1 MTTKEFKTFKLM
13 YSFTAKDIQEAT
25 EKVSKDVYYNSKVN
39 FTMFEQSRGVNYFYF
54 VNYKGEINRNVIL
67 ANKEGSN
74 KYQLRN
80 KTISN
85 DPNR

>member
-39 FTMFEQSRGVNYFYF
+39 FTIFEQSRGVNYFYF

-67 ANKEGSN
+67 ANKENSN
-74 KYQLRN
+74 RYQLRN
-80 KTISN
+80 K
-85 DPNR
+85 

>member
-1 MTTKEFKTFKLM
+1 MTQKEFKTFNLL

-25 EKVSKDVYYNSKVN
+25 EKISKDVYYNSKVN

-67 ANKEGSN
+67 ANKENSN
-74 KYQLRN
+74 RYQLRN
-80 KTISN
+80 K
-85 DPNR
+85 